1 MFINSEA
8 PGMSGCKFDLKDFV
22 TPEVLT
28 AMSGER
34 YDAAGTM
41 FFLRDLTDI
50 YSRTFDVK
58 YGNLKARQILPFYSG
73 IDAAAEG
80 YVWRQYDKRSV
91 ASLVHDYASD
101 FPNVDVLAKEVQAR
115 CYSLGSSYSYSIM
128 DLRKAAKAGVPLEAR
143 RAMMARESI
152 ENAIEQIAFFGL
164 QQIPG
169 STNGQALLRVPT
181 TVSSTDP
188 MAMFGL
194 TNFPGLTVDMLT
206 NDWTQPTTSVSTI
219 LADFNAEQL
228 HVVNDSLGVHSPDT
242 LVLPLSM
249 YARLSTTARSV
260 TFTDDT
266 ILQYMQKQS
275 PWLKQVFFTSML
287 ETAGLK
293 QDNVTVGPR
302 AILFERN
309 EENIQFV
316 MPQEFE
322 QFPPQPVN
330 MTFKIACHARVG
342 GVRVSY
348 PKAFRAFDGFA
359 G

>member
-1 MFINSEA
+1 MFISSET
-8 PGMSGCKFDLKDFV
+8 PGQSGMKYDLAEYI
-22 TPEVLT
+22 TPETLSK
-28 AMSGER
+28 MCGER
-34 YDAAGTM
+34 IDAAGTA
-41 FFLRDLTDI
+41 FFLRDLTDV

-73 IDAAAEG
+73 VDAGAEG
-80 YVWRQYDKRSV
+80 YVWRQYDKRGAANIV
-91 ASLVHDYASD
+91 TDYASD
-101 FPNVDVLAKEVQAR
+101 FPNVDVVGLEVQAR
-115 CYSLGSSYSYSIM
+115 CYSLGASYQYSIM

-143 RAMMARESI
+143 RAMMAREAI
-152 ENAIEQIAFFGL
+152 ENAIEQIAFFGVK
-164 QQIPG
+164 QSPG
-169 STNGQALLRVPT
+169 STGQSIVNAPPT
-181 TVSSTDP
+181 INTNDQVGTYG
-188 MAMFGL
+188 M

-206 NDWTQPTTSVSTI
+206 NDWTQPSTSVATMLS
-219 LADFNAEQL
+219 DFNKEQL
-228 HVVNDSLGVHSPDT
+228 QVVVGSLGVHSPDT

-260 TFTDDT
+260 AFTDDT

-275 PWLKQVFFTSML
+275 PWLKNVFFTPML

-293 QDNVTVGPR
+293 QDTVTPGVR
-302 AILFERN
+302 ALLFERN

-322 QFPPQPVN
+322 QFPPQPIN
-330 MTFKIACHARVG
+330 MTFKVPCHARVG